1 MERKE
6 GGKGIA
12 IKVFGSDP
20 KGSVDGRD
28 RLTVWDSCNQFPE
41 IPSSRGDHYYPQ
53 QTTQQIMERKEG
65 GKGIAIKVFGSDP
78 KGSVD
83 GMRWSRIA

>member
-6 GGKGIA
+6 GGKGI
-12 IKVFGSDP
+12 G
-20 KGSVDGRD
+20 
-28 RLTVWDSCNQFPE
+28 
-41 IPSSRGDHYYPQ
+41 
-53 QTTQQIMERKEG
+53 
-65 GKGIAIKVFGSDP
+65 IKVFGSDP